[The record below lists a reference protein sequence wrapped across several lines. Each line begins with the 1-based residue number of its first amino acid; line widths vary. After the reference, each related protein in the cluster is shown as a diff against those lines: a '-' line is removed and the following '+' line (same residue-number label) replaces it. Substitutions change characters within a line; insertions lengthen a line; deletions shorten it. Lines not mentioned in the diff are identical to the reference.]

1 MRKHLRRF
9 YEVTVAIREAQ
20 KRDFLDGVARSR
32 AVDLLGAKH
41 FVFGSNEAEVL
52 AEIDAFVAGLR

>member
-1 MRKHLRRF
+1 MTRS
-9 YEVTVAIREAQ
+9 
-20 KRDFLDGVARSR
+20 FLQGVARAR

-52 AEIDAFVAGLR
+52 AEIDAFVAQLP